1 MLSQNGQDNDY
12 APDRVDSS
20 NIIAPISQCC
30 VMVSQQS
37 LDEHTNLLD
46 RVIDFAFDTLG
57 VRRLQLRVYDD
68 A

>member
-1 MLSQNGQDNDY
+1 
-12 APDRVDSS
+12 
-20 NIIAPISQCC
+20 
-30 VMVSQQS
+30 MVSQQS